1 MRSPVSRI
9 IVRASVKKNPTTNM
23 NPTTPTDSHEVLFY
37 DGGCGLCHRVVKFV
51 LKHDHLGYF
60 HYAPMDGN
68 YYIESF
74 NEADRTRLA
83 EKVVLLFPDG
93 NMLLGT
99 DAILHI
105 FEKLDAPWPSF
116 APLVRLI
123 PTALRDAAYNTV
135 SHLRRKLFAP
145 PPMVCPTMDPDEEK
159 RFIL

>member
-1 MRSPVSRI
+1 ME
-9 IVRASVKKNPTTNM
+9 PTT
-23 NPTTPTDSHEVLFY
+23 TKTDTHEVLFY

-60 HYAPMDGN
+60 HFAPMDGT
-68 YYIESF
+68 YYVERFS
-74 NEADRTRLA
+74 EAQRKELI

-93 NMLLGT
+93 TMLLGT

-116 APLVRLI
+116 APAMKLV
-123 PTALRDAAYNTV
+123 PSVLRDAAYNTV
-135 SHLRRKLFAP
+135 SHLRKKMFAK

>member
-1 MRSPVSRI
+1 MEPATR
-9 IVRASVKKNPTTNM
+9 
-23 NPTTPTDSHEVLFY
+23 TDTHEVLFY

-60 HYAPMDGN
+60 HFAPMNGT
-68 YYIESF
+68 YYIERF
-74 NEADRTRLA
+74 NEEERKELM

-93 NMLLGT
+93 KMLTGT

-105 FEKLDAPWPSF
+105 FEKLDAPWTIF
-116 APLVRLI
+116 APAMKLVPRM
-123 PTALRDAAYNTV
+123 LRDAAYNTV
-135 SHLRRKLFAP
+135 SHLRKKMFAK